1 MKALILAAGN
11 GTRMGGVNEGRPKGL
26 VEVGGKPILD
36 RQINLLEDRGV
47 DRICLVTGYRYDL
60 LQERYGDRVDYR
72 FNPFFR
78 HGNNMVSFMF
88 ARDWI
93 DDDLIVAYAD
103 LLYEP
108 GIMDAA
114 LASSADIGFV
124 VDRTAVER
132 GHALVA
138 VEDGLI
144 RKVDT
149 QLGDDE
155 AYARFVGIARYSRG
169 GLEAMLPELEEA
181 AKAGKTDQYYFVG
194 ALALM
199 SRGYPVVPID
209 VSGQRWSEI
218 DLPEDLERARR
229 EWA

>member
-11 GTRMGGVNEGRPKGL
+11 GARLEAVNKGRPKAL

-36 RQINLLEDRGV
+36 RQIDLLESRNV
-47 DRICLVTGYRYDL
+47 DRICIVTGYKYEL
-60 LQERYGDRVDYR
+60 IEKRYGDRVDYR

-93 DDDLIVAYAD
+93 DDDLIVLYAD

-108 GIMDAA
+108 GILDAA
-114 LASSADIGFV
+114 LNSTADIGFV
-124 VDRTAVER
+124 IDRTAIER
-132 GHALVA
+132 GHSLVS
-138 VEDGLI
+138 VENGTI

-149 QLGDDE
+149 ELSEAE
-155 AYARFVGIARYSRG
+155 AYGCFIGIAKYSAH
-169 GLEAMLPELEEA
+169 GLDNMLPEIESA
-181 AKAGKTDQYYFVG
+181 AKAGKTNQYYIVG
-194 ALALM
+194 AASLM
-199 SRGYPVVPID
+199 ARGYPILPID
-209 VSGQRWSEI
+209 ISGQKWLEI
-218 DLPEDLERARR
+218 DFPEDLERAHR

>member
-1 MKALILAAGN
+1 MKALILAAGC
-11 GTRMGGVNEGRPKGL
+11 GSRLGAINEGRPKSL

-36 RQINLLEDRGV
+36 RQIELLEGRGI

-60 LQERYGDRVDYR
+60 LEQRYGDRVDYR

-93 DDDLIVAYAD
+93 DDDLIVLYAD
-103 LLYEP
+103 LIYAAEIL
-108 GIMDAA
+108 DAA
-114 LASSADIGFV
+114 MRSKADIGFV
-124 VDRTAVER
+124 VDRTAIER
-132 GHALVA
+132 GHALVS

-144 RKVDT
+144 RTVDT
-149 QLGDDE
+149 QLSDKD
-155 AYARFVGIARYSRG
+155 AFARFVGIAKYSRN
-169 GLEAMLPELEEA
+169 GLDAMLPELEHA

-194 ALALM
+194 TLALM
-199 SRGYPVVPID
+199 ARGYPIVPID
-209 VSGQRWSEI
+209 ISGHRWSEI